1 MFSTLIQQFK
11 EVWER
16 LAIGQRLL
24 LSTSAIACVLV
35 VGGTIYWATQP
46 DYVVL
51 ASNLS
56 PQSAAAM
63 VGQLESRSIEYELSF
78 SGSVVSV
85 PRSNLGR
92 ARLALKDVLEPE
104 MAEASSGFG
113 GAFPGSPMEEGDQRT
128 RSQEQRIS
136 RSIEKIRGVKTATV
150 HISKAP
156 DTPFVS
162 EQKPTTAS
170 VILEL
175 NSSVTWSGTTA
186 QSVLILVARAV
197 EGLAPED
204 ITLMDS
210 AGRVFAASTGMN
222 GDMSSQFE
230 HRQMIEH
237 SLAAKAETMLAELLG
252 PGKAVVRVTAD
263 IDFKE
268 TTRTEM
274 SFDPD
279 GKVKTTETVE
289 TVSQTGGVR
298 PGDEVGV
305 APNLVPDL
313 GSSDSLGDYKKEIN
327 STDYENA
334 TINQTVRDSPGSI
347 LRLSIAAIVDLS
359 PDAVDTGEEG
369 APAAPASEIAKED
382 IEGIIQQAVGF
393 DEERNDA
400 LQVLFAPMKAV
411 PAEVEIPSLV
421 STVGQ
426 YENIIDSAILGI
438 GVLLAAVLGFLAL
451 RKMKPVVV
459 TGEQSSGL
467 TPEQMTS
474 ILELSERVKGSPDAA
489 AQILSVWMGEQTLDD
504 AKSGS
509 QSRKAA

>member
-1 MFSTLIQQFK
+1 M
-11 EVWER
+11 
-16 LAIGQRLL
+16 AQRLL
-24 LSTSAIACVLV
+24 LSTAAIACVV
-35 VGGTIYWATQP
+35 VVSGTIYWATQP
-46 DYVVL
+46 DYVSV

-63 VGQLESRSIEYELSF
+63 AGQLEARSIEYELSF
-78 SGSVVSV
+78 SGSVISV
-85 PRSNLGR
+85 PRSSLGR

-104 MAEASSGFG
+104 MGEASSGFG
-113 GAFPGSPMEEGDQRT
+113 GAFPGSPMEEGDQRI
-128 RSQEQRIS
+128 RSQELRIS

-197 EGLAPED
+197 EGLSPEN

-210 AGRVFAASTGMN
+210 AGRLFAASTGMN

-289 TVSQTGGVR
+289 TVSQTGGIR
-298 PGDEVGV
+298 SGDEVGV

-313 GSSDSLGDYKKEIN
+313 GSGDTAGNYKKEIN

-334 TINQTVRDSPGSI
+334 TINETVRDSPGTI
-347 LRLSIAAIVDLS
+347 LRLSVAAIVDIAPEAVD
-359 PDAVDTGEEG
+359 PDAEG
-369 APAAPASEIAKED
+369 GQTPPPPQIAKED

-393 DEERNDA
+393 DAERNDA
-400 LQVLFAPMKAV
+400 LQVLFAPMKAMPADVEV
-411 PAEVEIPSLV
+411 PTLMT
-421 STVGQ
+421 TVNQ
-426 YENIIDSAILGI
+426 YENIIDSAILGT
-438 GVLLAAVLGFLAL
+438 GVLIAAILGFLAL

-489 AQILSVWMGEQTLDD
+489 AQILSVWMGEQSLDE
-504 AKSGS
+504 AQSAT